1 MIDPKNLDEQIID
14 VNEEELKEATTTPEE
29 TTPEQN
35 DQILKVQLVSGNT
48 ISINVVDFSKTFSQ
62 ETVNDIINNFNAFN
76 NKIHNCF
83 SNDEFDFE
91 TENNEIDTY
100 FKSYNI
106 PETEFEH
113 NKIELTER
121 EKYIAKCIDGLSITM
136 ATLRLSEYLLTTQS
150 FSTVIENCKNSLTRS
165 IAYLS
170 SGNINDL
177 VFNIKTD
184 EKPEFESEKNIP
196 DDEFESESLDDQSD
210 DMDEVEEVEEE
221 VEDMLFQFEK
231 YESKKDGEKYFVKKL
246 NFDLVYGL
254 ELSSIQT
261 TIEEGQIKKTVF
273 VVAENFMDALKN
285 VDAIFFNGIMEWA
298 TSLEESLEDDD
309 EG

>member
-91 TENNEIDTY
+91 TENNEIDAY

-113 NKIELTER
+113 NEIELTER

-177 VFNIKTD
+177 AFNIKTD

-196 DDEFESESLDDQSD
+196 DDESESLEDQSY
-210 DMDEVEEVEEE
+210 DMEDEPEEVEEE

-231 YESKKDGEKYFVKKL
+231 YESKKDVEKYFVKKL